1 MDNIIN
7 LDDVKGVIFGGD
19 GDYDSR
25 KSIYHPYIP
34 ASGWQGVFGT
44 AAIAARVIRENETL
58 ITDLTED
65 FSNFLTLKEAIR
77 KVVRSQM

>member
-7 LDDVKGVIFGGD
+7 LDDVKGVIFGG

-25 KSIYHPYIP
+25 KPIYHPYIP

-44 AAIAARVIRENETL
+44 AAIASRAIRVGETL

-65 FSNFLTLKEAIR
+65 FSNFLILKEAIR

>member
-7 LDDVKGVIFGGD
+7 MDDVKQVIFNG

-25 KSIYHPYIP
+25 KPIYHPYTP

-44 AAIAARVIRENETL
+44 AAIASRTVRADETL

-65 FSNFLTLKEAIR
+65 FTNFSILKEAIR

>member
-1 MDNIIN
+1 MANIVNIDN
-7 LDDVKGVIFGGD
+7 VKEVIFNAV
-19 GDYDSR
+19 DYDIR
-25 KSIYHPYIP
+25 KPIYHPYIP
-34 ASGWQGVFGT
+34 ASGWQGIFGT
-44 AAIAARVIRENETL
+44 AAIAARAVRGDEIL